1 MQKIT
6 LFSMKKKLVVFD
18 LDGTLLYTLPDIR
31 RAVNYALSAYDIPLI
46 SMEEAREIV
55 GRGLRNALIAAVN
68 RSGKLIEDNDFSLMN
83 ELMVSSYMKHP
94 SDNTVPYD
102 GIPELL
108 GFLTENGLMV
118 AIASNKKDE
127 IVQKIVKN
135 ILPSIRFAFVLGQTS
150 SYPLKPDPEG
160 ILSETANLGVT
171 SDDIVYVGDSEVD
184 YETASNLGC
193 DKVIVSYGYRTAEEL
208 KEKGIDNT
216 AATTKE
222 LGERLRALCL

>member
-1 MQKIT
+1 
-6 LFSMKKKLVVFD
+6 MKKKLVVFD

-31 RAVNYALSAYDIPLI
+31 RAVNYALSAYDIPPI
-46 SMEEAREIV
+46 PMEEARTIV

-68 RSGKLIEDNDFSLMN
+68 RSGKMIEDNDFSLMN

-108 GFLTENGLMV
+108 GLLAENGVMV

-135 ILPSIRFAFVLGQTS
+135 ILPSVRFSFVLGQTS
-150 SYPLKPDPEG
+150 TYPLKPDPEG
-160 ILSETANLGVT
+160 ILSEIGKLGIT
-171 SDDIVYVGDSEVD
+171 TDDIVYVGDSEVD
-184 YETASNLGC
+184 YETAANLGC
-193 DKVIVSYGYRTAEEL
+193 DYIVVSYGYRTSEEL
-208 KEKGIDNT
+208 KEKGIADT
-216 AATTKE
+216 AGTVEE
-222 LGERLRALCL
+222 LGEKLRVMCL

>member
-31 RAVNYALSAYDIPLI
+31 RAVNYALSAYDIPPV

-102 GIPELL
+102 GIPEIL
-108 GFLTENGLMV
+108 GFLRENGVMV
-118 AIASNKKDE
+118 AVASNKKDE

-135 ILPSIRFAFVLGQTS
+135 ILPSVRFSFVLGQTS

-160 ILSETANLGVT
+160 ILSETGKLGVT
-171 SDDIVYVGDSEVD
+171 TNDIVYVGDSEVD
-184 YETASNLGC
+184 YETAVNLGC
-193 DKVIVSYGYRTAEEL
+193 DSVIVSYGYRTAEEL

-216 AATTKE
+216 ASTTKE

>member
-1 MQKIT
+1 
-6 LFSMKKKLVVFD
+6 MKKKLVVFD

-31 RAVNYALSAYDIPLI
+31 RAVNYALSAYDIPPI
-46 SMEEAREIV
+46 PMEEARTIV

-68 RSGKLIEDNDFSLMN
+68 RSGKMIEDNDFSLMN

-108 GFLTENGLMV
+108 NFLTENGVMV

-135 ILPSIRFAFVLGQTS
+135 ILPSVRFSFVLGQTS
-150 SYPLKPDPEG
+150 TYPLKPDPEG
-160 ILSETANLGVT
+160 ILSEIGKLGIT
-171 SDDIVYVGDSEVD
+171 TDDIVYVGDSEVD
-184 YETASNLGC
+184 YETAANLGC
-193 DKVIVSYGYRTAEEL
+193 DYIVVSYGYRTSEEL
-208 KEKGIDNT
+208 KEKGIADT
-216 AATTKE
+216 AGTVEE
-222 LGERLRALCL
+222 LGEKLRVMCL

>member
-1 MQKIT
+1 
-6 LFSMKKKLVVFD
+6 MKKKLVVFD

-31 RAVNYALSAYDIPLI
+31 RAVNYALSAYDIPPI
-46 SMEEAREIV
+46 PMEEARTIV

-68 RSGKLIEDNDFSLMN
+68 RSGKMIEDNDFSLMN

-108 GFLTENGLMV
+108 NFLTENGVMV

-135 ILPSIRFAFVLGQTS
+135 ILPSVRFSFVLGQTS
-150 SYPLKPDPEG
+150 TYPLKPDPEG
-160 ILSETANLGVT
+160 ILSEIGKLGIT
-171 SDDIVYVGDSEVD
+171 TDDIVYVGDSEVD
-184 YETASNLGC
+184 YETAANLGC
-193 DKVIVSYGYRTAEEL
+193 DYIVVSYGYRTSEEL
-208 KEKGIDNT
+208 KEKGIADT
-216 AATTKE
+216 AGTVEE
-222 LGERLRALCL
+222 LREKLRVMCL

>member
-1 MQKIT
+1 
-6 LFSMKKKLVVFD
+6 MKKKLVVFD

-31 RAVNYALSAYDIPLI
+31 RAVNYALSAYDIPPI
-46 SMEEAREIV
+46 PMEEARTIV

-68 RSGKLIEDNDFSLMN
+68 RSGKMIEDNDFSLMN

-108 GFLTENGLMV
+108 GLLMENGVMV

-135 ILPSIRFAFVLGQTS
+135 ILPSVRFSFVLGQTS
-150 SYPLKPDPEG
+150 TYPLKPDPEG
-160 ILSETANLGVT
+160 ILSEIGKLGVT
-171 SDDIVYVGDSEVD
+171 TDDIVYVGDSEVD
-184 YETASNLGC
+184 YETAANLGC
-193 DKVIVSYGYRTAEEL
+193 GYIVVSYGYRTSEEL
-208 KEKGIDNT
+208 KEKGIADT
-216 AATTKE
+216 AGTVEE
-222 LGERLRALCL
+222 LGEKLRVMCL